1 MQIPALQSWLTA
13 WSSAEPSCLYTA
25 WSSAGAVTSL
35 EQAVEMVMW
44 AEGVK
49 NSPFLRTERSN
60 RLPISAP
67 PQPTRS
73 VPFQPATSQDLL
85 NLPWEEIVWTQHV
98 EFGQSSGSHYQ
109 QPAGTDSL
117 TLRTPCL

>member
-67 PQPTRS
+67 PPTYQVGS
-73 VPFQPATSQDLL
+73 FPTSHF
-85 NLPWEEIVWTQHV
+85 P
-98 EFGQSSGSHYQ
+98 GS
-109 QPAGTDSL
+109 A
-117 TLRTPCL
+117 